1 MADGDPQ
8 RGSSKES
15 HPPTPDNS
23 TQIKNAVG
31 YSEYVAGLDL
41 EFTASEERR
50 ARWKIDL
57 VIIPIFL
64 ITQAVQ
70 QMDRTALNYVNLF
83 GYQQALGLHGN
94 QFNFLSSM
102 AYAGYFFGQYPAG
115 WLIGRFPAQRVL
127 SIAILALGVLMI
139 IMAQCMTYSSAMA
152 VRFFTGVFVGAVIPC
167 QTLMTG
173 FWFTRREIPLRQ
185 CIWFSGLG
193 WGGIIESYISMGVSK
208 LPDDMSPPKWQLIYY
223 ILGGI
228 SGLWGLVIF
237 FFLPDNPSA
246 APFLTPRERIVAVA
260 RVAGNGTGIKNK
272 HFDKKQAWLG
282 FYDPKA
288 VLLFL
293 SVAGAAIPN
302 AVVTSFSTVIIR
314 DMGFSTTRTT
324 ALKSV
329 GDAVQIVILFIGG
342 AITLNIPNC
351 MSVPPVE
358 DDLPLVLLNLM

>member
-1 MADGDPQ
+1 MMADVDPQ
-8 RGSSKES
+8 RGLPKE
-15 HPPTPDNS
+15 PQQPTPDNS

-41 EFTASEERR
+41 EFTTSEERR
-50 ARWKIDL
+50 TRWKIDL
-57 VIIPIFL
+57 IIIPIFL
-64 ITQAVQ
+64 ITNAMQ
-70 QMDRTALNYVNLF
+70 QMDRTTLNYVNLF
-83 GYQQALGLHGN
+83 GYQKALGLHGN

-102 AYAGYFFGQYPAG
+102 VYAGYFFGQYPSG

-127 SIAILALGVLMI
+127 SISILALGVLTIVMT
-139 IMAQCMTYSSAMA
+139 QCTTYSSALA

-167 QTLMTG
+167 LILMTG

-193 WGGIIESYISMGVSK
+193 WGGIVESYISMGISK
-208 LPDDMSPPKWQLIYY
+208 LPEGISPPKWQLVFY

-228 SGLWGLVIF
+228 SCFWGVVIF
-237 FFLPDNPSA
+237 FFLPDNPSTA
-246 APFLTPRERIVAVA
+246 SFLTPRERIIAVA

-272 HFDKKQAWLG
+272 HFEKKQAWLA
-282 FYDPKA
+282 FYDLKT

-302 AVVTSFSTVIIR
+302 GVITSFSTVIIR
-314 DMGFSTTRTT
+314 DMGFTTTKTT

-329 GDAVQIVILFIGG
+329 GDAVQIAGLYIGG
-342 AITLNIPNC
+342 TITLNIPNC
-351 MSVPPVE
+351 MSC
-358 DDLPLVLLNLM
+358 